1 MKIKLF
7 SPITGEEHFEYD
19 TLSNNDVLKKIN
31 LSDKIFKIWSKTSF
45 KERSKML
52 HQVTKVLFNGREEYA
67 QIISTEM
74 GKNIEDALAEVD
86 KCKTVCEYYANNS
99 ESILNE
105 NIIQTEAKKSYVKY
119 EPLGI
124 IFAIMPW
131 NFPFWQVFR
140 FAAPALMAGNTALLK
155 HASNVPR
162 CSLAIQDIFEKAGY
176 PVGAFQSLLI
186 SSSESEIVIKDD
198 RVKAVT
204 LTGSEEAGSKVASLA
219 AKYLKKTVLELG
231 GSDPFI
237 VFEDADIDLATRAAA
252 ISRMLVSGQSC
263 IAAKRF
269 VVHKNIAKQFTNKLK
284 SELEKIN
291 YAPLISL
298 DSLNQ
303 LDKQVTESV
312 GMGAKIIIG
321 GKRNDR
327 DGFYYKPTILTNIN
341 RKMSVW
347 NEETFG
353 PVAPIMEFNTK
364 EEAIEI
370 ANESRFGLGSSVW
383 TSNQKYIDFCINNL
397 EAGSV
402 FINSFVK
409 SDARLPFGGTKLSG
423 YGRELSENGIME
435 FVNVKTVWVN

>member
-1 MKIKLF
+1 
-7 SPITGEEHFEYD
+7 
-19 TLSNNDVLKKIN
+19 
-31 LSDKIFKIWSKTSF
+31 
-45 KERSKML
+45 
-52 HQVTKVLFNGREEYA
+52 
-67 QIISTEM
+67 
-74 GKNIEDALAEVD
+74 
-86 KCKTVCEYYANNS
+86 
-99 ESILNE
+99 
-105 NIIQTEAKKSYVKY
+105 
-119 EPLGI
+119 
-124 IFAIMPW
+124 
-131 NFPFWQVFR
+131 
-140 FAAPALMAGNTALLK
+140 
-155 HASNVPR
+155 
-162 CSLAIQDIFEKAGY
+162 
-176 PVGAFQSLLI
+176 
-186 SSSESEIVIKDD
+186 
-198 RVKAVT
+198 
-204 LTGSEEAGSKVASLA
+204 
-219 AKYLKKTVLELG
+219 
-231 GSDPFI
+231 
-237 VFEDADIDLATRAAA
+237 
-252 ISRMLVSGQSC
+252 MLVSGQSC

-269 VVHKNIAKQFTNKLK
+269 IVHKNIAKQFTNKLK
-284 SELEKIN
+284 VELEKIN

-312 GMGAKIIIG
+312 EMGAKIIIG
-321 GKRNDR
+321 GKRDGG
-327 DGFYYKPTILTNIN
+327 DGFYYNPTILTDIN
-341 RKMSVW
+341 EKMPVW